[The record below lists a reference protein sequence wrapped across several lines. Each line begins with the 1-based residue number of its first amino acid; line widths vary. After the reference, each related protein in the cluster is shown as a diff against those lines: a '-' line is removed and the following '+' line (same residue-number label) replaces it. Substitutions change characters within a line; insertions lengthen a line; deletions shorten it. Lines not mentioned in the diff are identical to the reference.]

1 MYIDDTIAAIVTAP
15 GEAGVGIIRVSGRD
29 ALECVNRIFEPARP
43 GVRLEEKV
51 RYMTLGHIVDRSDA
65 SQKKTVDEVLCVYM
79 KAPYTYTRE
88 DVVEINCHG
97 GYLSLRKTLELVLKN
112 GARLA
117 ERGEYTKRAFLN
129 GRIDLSQ
136 AEAVMDIITAKTG
149 KSHELSQ
156 RQLEGKL
163 SGKLS
168 EIRHSVTADLA
179 RITVAVDF
187 PEEDEPEVTY
197 AELIE
202 STQKHLQEIDRM
214 IQSFEAGK
222 IYRDGLRT
230 VIIGKPNVGKSSL
243 LNGILKENRAIVTDI
258 AGTTRDIIEEYLTL
272 DGIPIRLV
280 DTAGIRSTDDVVE
293 KIGVERSK
301 ESIENA
307 DLVILMLDR
316 SRELD
321 REDIDII
328 DIAKDKKLI
337 VIINKQDLE
346 SRLDEETVRQHL
358 ETGSIIHA
366 SVINNQGI
374 DELKAMIKHMV
385 EGQGLTA
392 DNDYMINNVRH
403 KNALERAAKACEDAL
418 ESLSAE
424 LPLDIIETDFKNI
437 WDYLGELTGDTTS
450 ETLLDTIFANFC
462 IGK

>member
-65 SQKKTVDEVLCVYM
+65 SQKKNVDEVLCVYM

-437 WDYLGELTGDTTS
+437 WDYLGEITGDTTS

>member
-1 MYIDDTIAAIVTAP
+1 MRIDDTIAAITTAP
-15 GEAGVGIIRVSGRD
+15 GEAGVGIIRISGPE
-29 ALECVNRIFEPARP
+29 ALEVVKAIFISKSKQA
-43 GVRLEEKV
+43 LEERV
-51 RYMTLGHIVDRSDA
+51 RYLTLGHIIENKNNQEHVI
-65 SQKKTVDEVLCVYM
+65 DEVLVAYM
-79 KAPYTYTRE
+79 KAPFTYTKE

-97 GYLSLRKTLELVLKN
+97 GYQSLKKTLELILKN

-117 ERGEYTKRAFLN
+117 QRGEFTKRAFLN
-129 GRIDLSQ
+129 GRLDLSQ
-136 AEAVMDIITAKTG
+136 AEAVMDIISAKTS

-156 RQLEGKL
+156 KQLDGKL
-163 SGKLS
+163 SHKLE
-168 EIRHSVTADLA
+168 EIRHNVTADLA

-197 AELIE
+197 QELID
-202 STQKHLQEIDRM
+202 STNIHLSEINKM
-214 IQSFEAGK
+214 IKSFDVGK

-230 VIIGKPNVGKSSL
+230 VIVGKPNVGKSSL
-243 LNGILKENRAIVTDI
+243 LNQILQENRAIVTDI

-272 DGIPIRLV
+272 DGIPIRLI
-280 DTAGIRSTDDVVE
+280 DTAGIRDTQDIVE

-321 REDIDII
+321 QEDIQIMEM
-328 DIAKDKKLI
+328 AKEKKLI
-337 VIINKQDLE
+337 AIINKHD
-346 SRLDEETVRQHL
+346 LDEKLDIKKIEEILGDSH
-358 ETGSIIHA
+358 IIKA

-374 DELKAMIKHMV
+374 EELKAKIKSMV
-385 EGQGLTA
+385 EVEGLST
-392 DNDYMINNVRH
+392 DNDYMINNTRH
-403 KNALERAAKACEDAL
+403 KNALERSAKACEDAI
-418 ESLSAE
+418 ESLNME

-437 WDYLGELTGDTTS
+437 WDYLGEITGDTAS

>member
-51 RYMTLGHIVDRSDA
+51 RYMTLGHIVDRSGA

-437 WDYLGELTGDTTS
+437 WDYLGEITGDTTS

>member
-65 SQKKTVDEVLCVYM
+65 AQKKTVDEVLCVYM

-187 PEEDEPEVTY
+187 PDEDEPEVTY

-437 WDYLGELTGDTTS
+437 WDYLGEITGDTTS

>member
-65 SQKKTVDEVLCVYM
+65 SQKKNVDEVLCVYM

-358 ETGSIIHA
+358 ETDSIIHA

-437 WDYLGELTGDTTS
+437 WDYLGEITGDTTS